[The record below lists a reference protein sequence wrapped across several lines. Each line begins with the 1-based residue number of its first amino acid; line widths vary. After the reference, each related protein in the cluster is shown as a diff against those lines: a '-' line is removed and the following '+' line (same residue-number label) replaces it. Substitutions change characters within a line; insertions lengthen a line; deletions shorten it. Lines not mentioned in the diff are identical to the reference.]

1 MKKAVILLCF
11 TLIVGSLY
19 AQKVQNGVL
28 TIPAGTTEIKGG
40 AYYGM
45 ADIEKVVIPSSVT
58 KIGDL
63 AFHKCTGLKEID
75 IPASV
80 KVIGAAAFQNCTSLT
95 KVTLHEGL
103 EKVDMRAFKNT
114 GIRQISIPSTVKEI
128 GREAF
133 ADCANLAEAPKATAT
148 PAKATATPAKST
160 TSSAPQSAP
169 KGGMVYVEG
178 GSFTMGDNN
187 GREYEKPAHRVTV
200 SSFYLCD
207 HEVTQDEYVSVVGGF
222 PYRMGHRGLSLPVEK
237 TSWYDAVLYCNRRSV
252 KEGLTPCYAFKGEKD
267 PAKWGEDFTKFY
279 SYDPYPHWELTCDW
293 TANGYRL
300 PTEAEWEWA
309 ARGGKMSR
317 GYVYSGSNN
326 LDEVAWYRDNADGQP
341 HPVKQKKANE
351 LGLYDMTGNVT
362 EWCWDWFATYADHS
376 ETNPKGYTG
385 GFYYMGDYVY
395 KAEKGGSYSSETY
408 RCRPGSRDSKV
419 SAYKG
424 FDGMGFRVARN
435 VPGVSYA
442 NSPERKNAVRPE
454 EGFVLV
460 EGGTFKM
467 GNASGRHDQKPVH
480 SETVGSFYMCDHEV
494 TQGEFKEVMRI
505 NPGPFHHD
513 NKPAYST
520 WFQAI
525 IYCNLLSQARGLTPC
540 YSYKGS
546 TDVYKWETKRVL
558 NHPCTVTN
566 WDDIECDFQ
575 ADGYRLP
582 TEAEWEYAARG
593 GKLSKGYLY
602 SGSNNLDEVAW
613 YAGTT
618 RVDDEVTSYGAEIF
632 HNEPRE
638 VKTKKPNELGLYDM
652 SGNYYEWCWD
662 WYKGYGEK
670 TSTKLYRIIRGGG
683 FAMEASVYTLDEAAS
698 YCTVAHR
705 QRNTPNSSSLE
716 SDPGMGIRLVRTAK

>member
-45 ADIEKVVIPSSVT
+45 TDIEKVVIP
-58 KIGDL
+58 
-63 AFHKCTGLKEID
+63 
-75 IPASV
+75 
-80 KVIGAAAFQNCTSLT
+80 
-95 KVTLHEGL
+95 
-103 EKVDMRAFKNT
+103 
-114 GIRQISIPSTVKEI
+114 
-128 GREAF
+128 
-133 ADCANLAEAPKATAT
+133 
-148 PAKATATPAKST
+148 
-160 TSSAPQSAP
+160 SSAPQSAP

-237 TSWYDAVLYCNRRSV
+237 TSWYDAVFYCNRRSV

-293 TANGYRL
+293 TADGYRL

-309 ARGGKMSR
+309 ARGGKQSR
-317 GYVYSGSNN
+317 GY
-326 LDEVAWYRDNADGQP
+326 
-341 HPVKQKKANE
+341 K
-351 LGLYDMTGNVT
+351 
-362 EWCWDWFATYADHS
+362 
-376 ETNPKGYTG
+376 
-385 GFYYMGDYVY
+385 
-395 KAEKGGSYSSETY
+395 
-408 RCRPGSRDSKV
+408 
-419 SAYKG
+419 
-424 FDGMGFRVARN
+424 
-435 VPGVSYA
+435 
-442 NSPERKNAVRPE
+442 
-454 EGFVLV
+454 
-460 EGGTFKM
+460 
-467 GNASGRHDQKPVH
+467 
-480 SETVGSFYMCDHEV
+480 
-494 TQGEFKEVMRI
+494 
-505 NPGPFHHD
+505 
-513 NKPAYST
+513 
-520 WFQAI
+520 
-525 IYCNLLSQARGLTPC
+525 
-540 YSYKGS
+540 
-546 TDVYKWETKRVL
+546 
-558 NHPCTVTN
+558 
-566 WDDIECDFQ
+566 
-575 ADGYRLP
+575 
-582 TEAEWEYAARG
+582 
-593 GKLSKGYLY
+593 Y

-613 YAGTT
+613 YAGTS

-716 SDPGMGIRLVRTAK
+716 DDPGMGIRLVRTAK